1 VPDQKR
7 EASIMSAI
15 VAVAHSVNV
24 AVCADGVEAADQ
36 LAAAKDQGCDLA
48 QGYFLSKPLPVDEMT
63 RLIERERQH

>member
-1 VPDQKR
+1 
-7 EASIMSAI
+7 MSAI

-48 QGYFLSKPLPVDEMT
+48 QGYFLSVPLAVDDMT